1 MDRIITAGYRG
12 NAESADPD
20 ATIINGTPYDFGQ
33 TMAGLDASGKSVYR
47 EDYVRDRGPDLD
59 ESVDGTESG
68 QES

>member
-1 MDRIITAGYRG
+1 MDRIVTARYRV

-33 TMAGLDASGKSVYR
+33 TIVGLAAPGESAYR